1 MFSQCLP
8 HLQWRGGMFGDSKLM
23 LGIDGKLDRIFNEQQ
38 GHTEVLQKQTESQ
51 KQQLELMQQMKETI
65 EHQANIIRQSA
76 YGEVDPDAPVHVRV
90 AQSKTQYCRYL
101 VMIQRF
107 QTEKLEMKAEALQ
120 KKADEKAEAAQK
132 RWVMQPS
139 RNLVKHRQKRILR

>member
-1 MFSQCLP
+1 MIADIAALP
-8 HLQWRGGMFGDSKLM
+8 EHVKLDFGD
-23 LGIDGKLDRIFNEQQ
+23 KLDLIYKEIR
-38 GHTEVLQKQTESQ
+38 KQTEGQQEQIRETQ
-51 KQQLELMQQMKETI
+51 KQREILQKT
-65 EHQANIIRQSA
+65 A
-76 YGEVDPDAPVHVRV
+76 YGEVEPNAPVHVRI